1 MAAEQSKNHKFHDKP
16 YFIFDFGWKKIEIAN
31 IKVAIISFLYILSS
45 KQVVLPEGIIE
56 V

>member
-1 MAAEQSKNHKFHDKP
+1 MTAEESENHKFHDKS
-16 YFIFDFGWKKIEIAN
+16 YLIFDFCWKKIEIAN
-31 IKVAIISFLYILSS
+31 IKVAIISFLDILSS